1 MKALKLTS
9 LYLIIAAILG
19 INYWTNDS
27 LKGESLLL
35 ISGLMGF
42 GFVLFYA
49 VWPIFMKKGEDHVQN
64 HSHR

>member
-19 INYWTNDS
+19 LNYWTNDS
-27 LKGESLLL
+27 LKGESVLL
-35 ISGLMGF
+35 ISCLMGL
-42 GFVLFYA
+42 GFCLFYGI
-49 VWPIFMKKGEDHVQN
+49 WPYLGKKGANHDKN